1 MVLKDFYVDFI
12 EQIKDEAQLNG
23 TTIEQELTAAIIDY
37 IKEADETDCPEL
49 LYCENED
56 KSPKVDQFKINAFD
70 YIEGTGV
77 LDLFCTIFYDKPA
90 IPLLQDNHIDRA
102 ISKMTR
108 FLNMSIDGSF
118 NAEYRMTN
126 LDAAELADLIKEE
139 YQAKNIEQIR
149 FFVISNGVLR
159 EEYNLDDNNI
169 TDQNIECV
177 YKVWDIDS
185 VYKSELSGQSMT
197 EIDIDLSN
205 QYQSQLE
212 CIQMQDENPNINSYL
227 AIMPAITLAR
237 IYSTHKTK
245 LIDQNVRNYLGG
257 KIKVNS
263 EIAKTLREKPEMFF
277 AYNNGISSTASAV
290 IVKEQEGRKY
300 ITNLRNWHIVN
311 GGQTTNTI
319 FNIFRQKDYTENL
332 TKAFVTMKVSEIKN
346 LDDAENIVS
355 AIAKSANSQTK
366 INDSDLSANSAF
378 LCDIDKIS
386 KKEWT
391 PADSEKP
398 NTIWYFERLRGQFL
412 SDKQNEGA
420 SNSARVKKFLKERP
434 KNQIFTKTDIA
445 KLEMSWN
452 EMPYESSKGSEVC
465 FTKFWKT
472 DFKNVPVDK
481 NYFHGL
487 IAKKILFDTIGL
499 KIKESGY
506 SGYANIVK
514 SYVLAIIALK
524 TQKKLN
530 LEYIWRKQAIQPEL
544 NAPILDCIKIIS
556 EHISAIGE
564 DGKNPSTL
572 AKKVDFW
579 NAIKVKV
586 ANVQFNDTSIIVK
599 EKKEELS
606 DQEIAIIN
614 ELKRIDINVLYA
626 LSAWGKTTRKMSI
639 MEKKRITT
647 MITAL
652 EKKAEISFTAAEKCL
667 KTLRMAR
674 DSGFNS

>member
-1 MVLKDFYVDFI
+1 MDLKEFYADFL
-12 EQIKDEAQLNG
+12 EQVKDSAQLNG
-23 TTIEQELTAAIIDY
+23 TTIEQELTSAFIDY
-37 IKEADETDCPEL
+37 IKEADETDSPEL
-49 LYCENED
+49 IFCESDEKTSRVN
-56 KSPKVDQFKINAFD
+56 QFKINAFD
-70 YIEGTGV
+70 YIEGAGV
-77 LDLFCTIFYDKPA
+77 LDLFCTIYYDKPA
-90 IPLLQDNHIDRA
+90 IPQLQHNHIDRA

-108 FLNMSIDGSF
+108 FLNMCIDGSF
-118 NAEYRMTN
+118 SAEFKMMN
-126 LDAAELADLIKEE
+126 LDAAEVAELIKEE
-139 YQAKNIEQIR
+139 YQTKNIEQIR
-149 FFVISNGVLR
+149 FFVISNGVIK
-159 EEYNLDDNNI
+159 EEYNLDDNTI

-197 EIDIDLSN
+197 EIDVDLAN
-205 QYQSQLE
+205 IYQSQLE

-237 IYSTHKTK
+237 IYSAHKTK

-290 IVKEQEGRKY
+290 KVKEHEGRKY

-319 FNIFRQKDYTENL
+319 FNIFRQKDYLQNL

-346 LDDAENIVS
+346 IEEAESIVS

-378 LCDIDKIS
+378 LCEIDKIS

-391 PADSEKP
+391 PADSERP

-412 SDKQNEGA
+412 SDKQNEGS
-420 SNSARVKKFLKERP
+420 SNSAKVKKFLKERP
-434 KNQIFTKTDIA
+434 KNQIFSKTDIA

-481 NYFHGL
+481 TYFHEL
-487 IAKKILFDTIGL
+487 IAKKILFDTIGA
-499 KIKESGY
+499 KIRESGY
-506 SGYANIVK
+506 NGYANIVK

-530 LEYIWRKQAIQPEL
+530 LEYIWHKQAIQPEL

-586 ANVQFNDTSIIVK
+586 ANVQFNDTSIIK

-606 DQEIAIIN
+606 EQEMATIK
-614 ELKRIDINVLYA
+614 ELKEIDINTLYS
-626 LSAWGKTTRKMSI
+626 LSNWGKSTRKMSI
-639 MEKKRITT
+639 MEKKRIDHV
-647 MITAL
+647 ITAL
-652 EKKAEISFTAAEKCL
+652 EKNAEISFNVAANCL

-674 DSGFNS
+674 DAGFEL

>member
-1 MVLKDFYVDFI
+1 MELKSFYNDFI
-12 EQIKDEAQLNG
+12 EQVKEEAQLNG
-23 TTIEQELTAAIIDY
+23 SIIEQELTSAIIDY

-49 LYCENED
+49 IFCENDE
-56 KSPKVDQFKINAFD
+56 KAPRANQFKINAFD
-70 YIEGTGV
+70 YIEGAGV

-90 IPLLQDNHIDRA
+90 IPQLQHNHIDHA

-108 FLNMSIDGSF
+108 FLNMCIDGSF
-118 NAEYRMTN
+118 NAEYRMKN
-126 LDAAELADLIKEE
+126 LDATEVADLIKEE
-139 YQAKNIEQIR
+139 YQSKNIDQIR
-149 FFVISNGVLR
+149 IFVISNGALK
-159 EEYNLDDNNI
+159 EEYNLDDNKI
-169 TDQNIECV
+169 TEQNIECV
-177 YKVWDIDS
+177 YKVWDIEN

-197 EIDIDLSN
+197 EIDIDLAD

-237 IYSTHKTK
+237 IYSKHKTK

-277 AYNNGISSTASAV
+277 AYNNGISSTATAV
-290 IVKEQEGRKY
+290 MIKEHEGRKY

-319 FNIFRQKDYTENL
+319 FNIFRQKDFVQNL

-346 LDDAENIVS
+346 IEDSEIIVS

-378 LCDIDKIS
+378 LCEIDKIS

-391 PADSEKP
+391 PADSDRP

-420 SNSARVKKFLKERP
+420 SNSTKVKKFLKERP

-445 KLEMSWN
+445 KLEMAWN

-472 DFKNVPVDK
+472 DLKNVSVDK
-481 NYFHGL
+481 NYFHSL
-487 IAKKILFDTIGL
+487 IAKKIIYDTIGA
-499 KIKESGY
+499 KIKECGY
-506 SGYANIVK
+506 NGYANIVK
-514 SYVLAIIALK
+514 SYVLSIIALK

-530 LEYIWRKQAIQPEL
+530 LEYIWHKQAVQPEL
-544 NAPILDCIKIIS
+544 NAPIIDCIKIIS
-556 EHISAIGE
+556 DHINAIGE

-586 ANVQFNDTSIIVK
+586 ANVQFNDTSIVIK

-606 DQEIAIIN
+606 EQEQAIIK
-614 ELKRIDINVLYA
+614 ELKEFDISVLYA
-626 LSAWGKTTRKMSI
+626 LSSWGKKTRKMSI
-639 MEKKRITT
+639 MEKKRIDHV
-647 MITAL
+647 ITAL
-652 EKKAEISFTAAEKCL
+652 EKDAEISFNAASNCL

-674 DSGFNS
+674 DSGFNF